1 MVLLSDETHAYTHKD
16 LHCLNML
23 RHPVWVFDIDN
34 VTMYWANAAA
44 ISTVWNAESLQE
56 LLQRDFKSDMSEGSK
71 SWLLHFQQNELQK
84 NTYATEKW
92 TFYPNLTA
100 QILDVTCSGIR
111 IPTTTGTGST
121 IAMLVEA
128 ALSENQAKIADV
140 TSRSVEILKHLP
152 VAVSQFTLDG
162 TKLIYQ
168 NPKATQL
175 FGTADAKTS
184 MDHSDI
190 PEGPEEEKHDEAK
203 QTNEDNGNQM
213 SNENEL
219 LHRFVDIKA
228 GQKALLSI
236 QNDEIFSAE
245 TKLYMKESSSSTK
258 NTTSVNGE
266 PAESSRSN
274 LLSKRKN
281 RRKNSIIA
289 TENNN
294 DSTTSLNFDVS
305 DGSDDEVKQQRQ
317 PRRRQRQERW
327 FNVLLRKARD
337 PITSDFVILFIARD
351 ITDIV
356 RARKDSVRAAMKS
369 EFLDVMAHEI
379 RTPLHQIVGYMD
391 LLEADSKQLS
401 NDQLNHINQVQS
413 SCALLMA
420 IINDLLDCSKLEYG
434 QIQIET
440 ISFALP
446 KLVDGCLAAIGPQ
459 IQSKGLQL
467 KRVVDPSCTVLQNQH
482 MISDPNRLRQ
492 ILQNLLSNAVKF
504 TETGSITLAV
514 HSIPSE
520 TNEDDTNGHHGNEDH
535 QDTRWFRFEVIDSGI
550 GISPSE
556 QKIVFE
562 RYRQANSS
570 VARNYGGTGLGLPIC
585 KGLVELLG
593 GRIGL
598 QSQVGEGT
606 TIYFELPFRVAPHA
620 PCQVNGAVRRLSSF
634 DLNPVESLSEQ
645 PTVMNI
651 LVVEDNKVNQKVVK
665 AMLQRLGHR
674 VTVAENG
681 KVALDE
687 INQQQ
692 FHVILMDVQ
701 MPIMDGIECTK
712 YIRNVLQYSK
722 ERLPILGLT
731 AGFQNSDRDYY
742 VNEIGMNGCLGKPLP
757 MEKLKQAISC
767 YSNQVECFNSS
778 DS

>member
-1 MVLLSDETHAYTHKD
+1 M
-16 LHCLNML
+16 NML

-34 VTMYWANAAA
+34 LNMYWANDAA
-44 ISTVWNAESLQE
+44 ISTVWNAESLQA
-56 LLQRDFKSDMSEGSK
+56 LLQRDFKSDMSKGSK
-71 SWLLHFQQNELQK
+71 WWLSNFRKTELQK
-84 NTYATEKW
+84 NAYTTERWTY
-92 TFYPNLTA
+92 YPKNTALT
-100 QILDVTCSGIR
+100 LDVTCSGVR

-121 IAMLVEA
+121 IAMLCEA
-128 ALSENQAKIADV
+128 ELTENQTKIADV

-184 MDHSDI
+184 MDHSDN
-190 PEGPEEEKHDEAK
+190 PVGPEEEKHDEAK
-203 QTNEDNGNQM
+203 QSNEDNGNQT

-305 DGSDDEVKQQRQ
+305 DE
-317 PRRRQRQERW
+317 PRRRHRQERW

-467 KRVVDPSCTVLQNQH
+467 KLVVDPSCTVIQNRH

-562 RYRQANSS
+562 RYRQANAS
-570 VARNYGGTGLGLPIC
+570 VARNFGGTGLGLPIC

-598 QSQVGEGT
+598 QSQVGKGT
-606 TIYFELPFRVAPHA
+606 TIYFELPFRVAPHE
-620 PCQVNGAVRRLSSF
+620 PCQVNGAVRWLSSF
-634 DLNPVESLSEQ
+634 DLNTVESLSEQ
-645 PTVMNI
+645 PTMMNI
-651 LVVEDNKVNQKVVK
+651 LVVEDNKVNQKVVE
-665 AMLQRLGHR
+665 AMLQRLGHK

-681 KVALDE
+681 KIALDE

-767 YSNQVECFNSS
+767 YSNQV
-778 DS
+778 DVQVHHHGI